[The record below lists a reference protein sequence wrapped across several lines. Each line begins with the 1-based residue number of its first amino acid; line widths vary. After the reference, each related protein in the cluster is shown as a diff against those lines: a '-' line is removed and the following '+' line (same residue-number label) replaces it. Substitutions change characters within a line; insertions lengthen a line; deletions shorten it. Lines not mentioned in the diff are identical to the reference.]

1 MSQICTPV
9 VRALVV
15 ATLLGST
22 AAVLHVTVQTARAA
36 GALAIG
42 TRGAFGE
49 AYVFRNAKQPEESAL
64 AKCKGDGCRVTATVK
79 HGFAAMAVDCI
90 MHPNIL
96 LRRQWTRP
104 QQAAA
109 AQHSFP
115 D

>member
-15 ATLLGST
+15 ATLLAAT

-36 GALAIG
+36 GTLAVG

-49 AYVFRNAKQPEESAL
+49 AYDFRNAKQAEESAL
-64 AKCKGDGCRVTATVK
+64 AKCKVVATVK
-79 HGFAAMAVDCI
+79 HGCAATAVDYT

-96 LRRQWTRP
+96 LRHQWTRP
-104 QQAAA
+104 SKPLPPNIRFAT
-109 AQHSFP
+109 SDP
-115 D
+115 